1 MLVHHVT
8 LPEFS
13 RGPPGRAKN
22 PIQSTS
28 PDSNRGNLT
37 TDEKKL
43 STSIPPKVHHHAPGR
58 QTPPRKQFE
67 TPHETT
73 YPPIYE
79 RKDVGPADDPRARDA
94 VREQAPLAQEHRA
107 EAGRVAVEELQAAR
121 SQVGA
126 FPPVERIF
134 HCDSS
139 AGIIHLE
146 LPIGIFPGATEVHAM
161 RLRIGVG
168 KM

>member
-8 LPEFS
+8 LPEFT
-13 RGPPGRAKN
+13 RGPPGWAKN

-67 TPHETT
+67 TSHETT

-121 SQVGA
+121 SQVGVSPCRPYL
-126 FPPVERIF
+126 PPRFFRRHYPLGAPNWHISRSYGGP
-134 HCDSS
+134 CD
-139 AGIIHLE
+139 GTTNWGRE
-146 LPIGIFPGATEVHAM
+146 M
-161 RLRIGVG
+161 
-168 KM
+168 